1 MKKILI
7 LLIGAVLLV
16 SCQFKETMVMNEDGS
31 GRMSVA
37 VDLTELMAMSN
48 EFGTDS
54 TATKQ
59 DTIIHLKDLFEEKK
73 DSISQLPQAEQDRL
87 AKIANFSVHTVMDPE
102 TNELMFDVFT
112 NFKDVSEANE
122 LMAAFQESDQ
132 FMPGGDES
140 GEAVDDNSSDPS
152 YELIGVNYSYKN
164 KRFVRDAFIKDP
176 EAHAVQMDSLVSVEA
191 FLSSM
196 VYTLSYTFPKK
207 IKSASAQDAKLSMDG
222 KTIELERSFID
233 YFKNP
238 DVLDLEVI
246 LED

>member
-1 MKKILI
+1 MRKILI
-7 LLIGAVLLV
+7 LFVGAILLV
-16 SCQFKETMVMNEDGS
+16 SCQFKETMVMNEDGG
-31 GRMSVA
+31 GRMSVS

-48 EFGTDS
+48 EFGADS
-54 TATKQ
+54 TMTKQ
-59 DTIIHLKDLFEEKK
+59 DTIIHLKDVFEEKK

-87 AKIANFSVHTVMDPE
+87 AKIANFSVRTMMDPE
-102 TNELMFDVFT
+102 SNQLMFDVFT
-112 NFKDVSEANE
+112 DFEDVAEANE

-132 FMPGGDES
+132 FMPGNTDTNK
-140 GEAVDDNSSDPS
+140 ADDGSEDPS
-152 YELIGVNYSYKN
+152 YELIGVDYSYKN
-164 KRFVRDAFIKDP
+164 KRFVRNAFIKDP
-176 EAHAVQMDSLVSVEA
+176 EKHKVQLDSLVSVEA

-196 VYTLSYTFPKK
+196 TYTLSYTFPSK

-233 YFKNP
+233 YFKDP

>member
-1 MKKILI
+1 MMKKILI
-7 LLIGAVLLV
+7 LFVGAIVLV
-16 SCQFKETMVMNEDGS
+16 SCQFKETMIMNEDGS
-31 GRMSVA
+31 GRMAVS

-48 EFGTDS
+48 EFGADS
-54 TATKQ
+54 TMTAQ
-59 DTIIHLKDLFEEKK
+59 DTIIHLRDVFEEKK

-87 AKIANFSVHTVMDPE
+87 AKIANFSVHTMMDPE

-112 NFKDVSEANE
+112 NFDDVAEANE
-122 LMAAFQESDQ
+122 LLAAFQESDQ
-132 FMPGGDES
+132 FMPGN
-140 GEAVDDNSSDPS
+140 DDSKGADDGSSDPS
-152 YELIGVNYSYKN
+152 YDLIGVEYSFKN
-164 KRFVRDAFIKDP
+164 NRFVRDALIKDP
-176 EAHAVQMDSLVSVEA
+176 EQHAVQMDSLVSVEA

-196 VYTLSYTFPKK
+196 SYTLSYTFPSK

-222 KTIELERSFID
+222 KTIELERSFIE